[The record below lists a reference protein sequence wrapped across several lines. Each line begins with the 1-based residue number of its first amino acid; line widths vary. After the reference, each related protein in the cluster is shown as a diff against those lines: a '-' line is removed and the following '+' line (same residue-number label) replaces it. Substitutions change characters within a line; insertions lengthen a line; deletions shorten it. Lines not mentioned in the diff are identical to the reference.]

1 MDSLRSAP
9 IAFAHR
15 GARAQAPDNT
25 VESFMLARRLGAT
38 GLESDVWVTADGVA
52 VLDHDGVVRCGLRE
66 QPILEVNL
74 QDLPAHIPSL
84 ADLYAACGT
93 DFALSLDVKDASA
106 VHAALSVAEQ
116 TGAVEQLWLCHHDW
130 RTVASWRQLSNEVH
144 LVDSTHLRAMR
155 DGPKQRAAQL
165 ADAGINAVN
174 LHHSEWTAD
183 LTALF
188 HSHSILAFSWD
199 TQHNRI
205 LDSMLEMGVDA
216 VYSDYV
222 ARMNSAV
229 ARFQIRAALKSGGG
243 GQHR

>member
-25 VESFMLARRLGAT
+25 IESFKLARRLGAR
-38 GLESDVWVTADGVA
+38 GLESDVWVTADGVP
-52 VLDHDGVVRCGLRE
+52 VLDHDGVVGCGQRE
-66 QPILEVNL
+66 QSILEVNCH
-74 QDLPAHIPSL
+74 DLPAHIPSL
-84 ADLYAACGT
+84 ADLYGACGT

-106 VHAALSVAEQ
+106 VRAVLGVAEQ
-116 TGAVEQLWLCHHDW
+116 KSAVEKLWLCHHDW
-130 RTVASWRQLSNEVH
+130 RTVASWRQLSDEVQ

-188 HSHSILAFSWD
+188 HSHGILAFGWD
-199 TQHNRI
+199 AQHNRI

-222 ARMNSAV
+222 DRMNRAV
-229 ARFQIRAALKSGGG
+229 ARFHIRAALRPGEV